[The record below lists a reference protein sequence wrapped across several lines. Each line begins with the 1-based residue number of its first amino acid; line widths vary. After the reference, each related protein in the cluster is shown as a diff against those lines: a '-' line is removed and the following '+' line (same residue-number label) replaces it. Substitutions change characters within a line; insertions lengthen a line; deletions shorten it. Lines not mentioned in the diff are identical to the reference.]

1 MNFRIAESVC
11 QIIRPVLTSEGME
24 LIDIEYRREGKGW
37 VLRLFIDKKGGVT
50 LDDCTNVSHQIG
62 DLIEVKE
69 IIDHPYILEVS
80 SPGLNRP
87 LKNISDFERFKGKQ
101 VKIKARKL
109 IDGRRNFKGTLMGYD
124 RGIVR
129 IAIDSEIYGIPYKEI
144 VKANLIYDF

>member
-1 MNFRIAESVC
+1 MYLRIAESVR
-11 QIIRPVLTSEGME
+11 QIVTPVLASEGME
-24 LIDIEYRREGKGW
+24 LIDIEYRREGRGW
-37 VLRLFIDKKGGVT
+37 VLRLFIDKNGGVT
-50 LDDCTNVSHQIG
+50 LDDCTSVSRQIG
-62 DLIEVKE
+62 DLIEVKD

-124 RGIVR
+124 QGIVR
-129 IAIDSEIYGIPYKEI
+129 IAIDSKIYGIPYKEI

>member
-11 QIIRPVLTSEGME
+11 QIIRPILTSEGME

-124 RGIVR
+124 HGIVR